1 MHNKIIEK
9 YIYSLIRDDD
19 DNSFVANLVDT
30 FLMIIVLLSVVVA
43 FLNTF
48 EVSST
53 FKNTLYILEVF
64 FVILFTIE
72 YVIRLWTAELIYP
85 DLTPAKARL
94 KYARTPMAIID
105 LLSIIPF
112 YLPLFGIS
120 SGAMSLIKLVRL
132 LRVFKIN
139 RYTSSLSLIGQVLK
153 ARAAQLLSSITIILV
168 LIFIAAM
175 LMYDIEHLAQPE
187 VFDNALSAMW
197 WAMATITTV
206 GYGDIYPITTLGR
219 ILSAFITFLGIG
231 LTAIP
236 TGIISAGFIE
246 QSQINKKP
254 KHGDDV
260 CPCCGQKIH
269 T

>member
-9 YIYSLIRDDD
+9 YIFNLIRADY
-19 DNSFVANLVDT
+19 DNSLLANLVNS
-30 FLMIIVLLSVVVA
+30 FLMVIVLLSVVVA

-48 EVSST
+48 EVSSA
-53 FKNTLYILEVF
+53 FKSTLYGLEVF

-85 DLTPAKARL
+85 DLTAVKARL

-120 SGAMSLIKLVRL
+120 SGAMSLIKLVRFL
-132 LRVFKIN
+132 IVFKIN

-168 LIFIAAM
+168 LI
-175 LMYDIEHLAQPE
+175 LLLQ
-187 VFDNALSAMW
+187 
-197 WAMATITTV
+197 
-206 GYGDIYPITTLGR
+206 
-219 ILSAFITFLGIG
+219 
-231 LTAIP
+231 
-236 TGIISAGFIE
+236 
-246 QSQINKKP
+246 
-254 KHGDDV
+254 
-260 CPCCGQKIH
+260 C
-269 T
+269 